1 MPSSLSIEKSVVLG
15 SKAFVLQNDFIRTV
29 VAPELGGRILSLI
42 YKPTE
47 TEFVWHSPEEA
58 LANKKTDGEL
68 NASGFFDCIPTCDP
82 CNFKGKRLPVGGEIL
97 SIPWKIRKAER
108 TRDHVKISME
118 ARCRI
123 YPLLVRK
130 EVSLEDKRSVL
141 VLRYEVHNLSG
152 DSLEY
157 HYSAH
162 NTISVSPQFRIFL
175 PKEVTK
181 LKLGYTGRF
190 GKAGDEISWP
200 WAVDKKG
207 NRIDLS
213 KVSDACEK
221 TMENLYTSKLSE
233 RWCAAVNQS
242 RQEAIGFTWEG
253 EALQYLNVCTNYGG
267 WRDYYFIALE
277 PVTGRPDNLE
287 VAVNKWKKD
296 YAVTAPEGTA
306 TWTEKI
312 VLAHNIKTV
321 RKIEND
327 EIIE

>member
-1 MPSSLSIEKSVVLG
+1 MVLG
-15 SKAFVLQNDFIRTV
+15 SKAFVLQNDYIRTV
-29 VAPELGGRILSLI
+29 VAPGLGGRVLSLI

-47 TEFVWHSPEEA
+47 TEFAWQCPNDAVAGKSGEE
-58 LANKKTDGEL
+58 LL

-82 CNFKGKRLPVGGEIL
+82 CNFKGKRLPIGGEI
-97 SIPWKIRKAER
+97 SSMPWKILKAER
-108 TRDHVKISME
+108 RTRDYVKLSME
-118 ARCRI
+118 AKCRI
-123 YPLLVRK
+123 YPFLVRK
-130 EVSLEDKRSVL
+130 EVSLEDKRPVL

-162 NTISVSPQFRIFL
+162 NTISVSPWFRIFL
-175 PKEVTK
+175 PREVTK

-190 GKAGDEISWP
+190 GKMGDDVAWP
-200 WAVDKKG
+200 WAVDKEG

-213 KVSDACEK
+213 KVGDPCEK
-221 TMENLYTSKLSE
+221 TMENLYTSKLSQ

-242 RQEAIGFTWEG
+242 RMEAIGFTWEG
-253 EALQYLNVCTNYGG
+253 DALQYLNVCTNYGG

-296 YAVTAPEGTA
+296 YAVIKPKETS
-306 TWTEKI
+306 TWTQKI
-312 VLAHNIKTV
+312 ILAHKIKTV
-321 RKIEND
+321 RNIEND
-327 EIIE
+327 EIIQ